1 MVCIFLTFDRSFAT
15 AVFPPRQNPNEVR
28 HCARL
33 IENVGEYTSKDTNKR
48 EQKQT
53 RLHFAEREYLR
64 RSQSTN
70 KRGQCRIYL
79 NIAERK
85 YPRRSQRIR
94 KVGRRS
100 KRQLDYAETEYLR
113 RDQIYLNS
121 FANTSNLMITYQVG
135 ASQQT
140 NYRHKYLALPSK

>member
-33 IENVGEYTSKDTNKR
+33 IENVGEYTSKDTHKR

-64 RSQSTN
+64 RKPKYEEARAMSN
-70 KRGQCRIYL
+70 LFEHCR
-79 NIAERK
+79 AEVSK
-85 YPRRSQRIR
+85 AKPKIR
-94 KVGRRS
+94 NVGRRS
-100 KRQLDYAETEYLR
+100 KRRLEYAETEYLR